1 MKKIIKT
8 EKAPK
13 AVGPYSQAI
22 ENRGILFVSGQIPIK
37 PESGEMV
44 SGTIREQTLQ
54 VLKNI
59 DSILIAGGYSKKDV
73 VKCTCYLKDIND
85 FQEMNKEYSIYFES
99 EPPARAAFE
108 VSNLPFSARIEIEAI
123 AMK

>member
-22 ENRGILFVSGQIPIK
+22 ENRGILFISGQIPVD
-37 PESGEMV
+37 PESGEMI
-44 SGTIREQTLQ
+44 SGTIREQTRQ

-59 DSILIAGGYSKKDV
+59 NSILTAGGYSKKDV
-73 VKCTCYLKDIND
+73 VKCTCYLKDITD
-85 FQEMNKEYSIYFES
+85 FQEMNKEYAIYFEG
-99 EPPARAAFE
+99 EPPARAAIE
-108 VSNLPFSARIEIEAI
+108 VSNLPLGAKIEIEAV

>member
-1 MKKIIKT
+1 MRKTVKT

-13 AVGPYSQAI
+13 AVGPYSQGV
-22 ENRGILFVSGQIPIK
+22 ENRGMLFVSGQIPIN
-37 PESGEMV
+37 PETGALV
-44 SGTIREQTLQ
+44 TGDIREQTRQ

-59 DSILIAGGYSKKDV
+59 DSILTAGGYSKKDV
-73 VKCTCYLKDIND
+73 VKCTCYMKDIKD
-85 FQEMNKEYSIYFES
+85 FQEMNKEYAGYFDN

-108 VSNLPFSARIEIEAI
+108 VANLPLGAKIEIEAI